1 MVQFQKLPE
10 NVLNLPNIIAK
21 KLKSALNSKKTG
33 HTGDEN
39 FVCTVLKY
47 KYEAVVAPRWLV

>member
-47 KYEAVVAPRWLV
+47 KYEAVVAPR